1 MTTEREIAAAMVAQQ
16 ILDVLEALKV
26 LADYGERGVIA
37 NIHAAALFAARSAR
51 AQGAS
56 STNNTEAQP

>member
-26 LADYGERGVIA
+26 LSDYGERGVIA
-37 NIHAAALFAARSAR
+37 SIHAKVLSAARVVR
-51 AQGAS
+51 VQGAAWH
-56 STNNTEAQP
+56 NYHHGG